1 MADESIPI
9 TISDIAGH
17 PMHLRSMSGDESLG
31 GQPEIR
37 PFEYRLELLS
47 PDTGIQ
53 LRDVLGQ
60 KATIKLELPEKHF
73 RYFNGHVASFKYTG
87 MLDSFAVY
95 QATLRPW
102 LWFLNFTSDCRV
114 FPNMTVREIVRSI
127 FSKYGHEV
135 LEKVSLEYPAH
146 EHVVQYR
153 ETDLN
158 FVTRLLEQ
166 AGIHFFCTHEDGKH
180 TLVLADGISAHGK
193 VSGYQELRYRPPTR
207 NENAHGHH
215 FDTWQVFQDI
225 KPNAYVLG
233 GFDFEN
239 PRADLLGRRQSPQ
252 DEDRFSM
259 GELFDFPSEHRK
271 LSRGEELSS
280 LRLDEFYRDSQSIE
294 VEGNTWGIGVGHIFT
309 LTNPPRADKPV
320 EFLVTTA
327 HYEIRLPDPVSGNGG
342 GTGEPFRARYGLVPS
357 TEPFRPKRITPKP
370 AILGPQTAIV
380 IGMKK
385 TAEAEPEE
393 IVTDRYGRVRVRFHW
408 ERVGAN
414 RPQIRGDQDLVEED
428 NTCWVRVAQAWA
440 GNRWGSL
447 HVPRVG
453 QEVVVEFLEGDPDRP
468 LVTGSVYNG
477 DNMPPYEKKTQS
489 GIKSRST
496 KGGNASNFNEIRFDD
511 DKGHEELHVQA
522 ERDMTTLVKH
532 DQTTTVDVNRT
543 VIVGADQAV
552 KVHGK
557 LTTRV
562 RKDEER
568 FVHGSQSTTVDLDRK
583 LIVTGASKTE
593 IAKKAVLTFGEDRE
607 TKVTGTDEKTVGKGV
622 LNQGGSK
629 LECAE
634 GNIDLKTEGW
644 LKITHAGAKVH
655 IDDEGNVSI
664 QTDKEIRLHATGASA
679 TFADGK
685 AEISAE
691 KEATIAVGN
700 NTIKVDATGVT
711 TTANNITSSASTMHQ
726 MTAPVI
732 TQN

>member
-1 MADESIPI
+1 
-9 TISDIAGH
+9 
-17 PMHLRSMSGDESLG
+17 
-31 GQPEIR
+31 
-37 PFEYRLELLS
+37 
-47 PDTGIQ
+47 
-53 LRDVLGQ
+53 
-60 KATIKLELPEKHF
+60 
-73 RYFNGHVASFKYTG
+73 
-87 MLDSFAVY
+87 
-95 QATLRPW
+95 
-102 LWFLNFTSDCRV
+102 
-114 FPNMTVREIVRSI
+114 
-127 FSKYGHEV
+127 
-135 LEKVSLEYPAH
+135 
-146 EHVVQYR
+146 
-153 ETDLN
+153 
-158 FVTRLLEQ
+158 
-166 AGIHFFCTHEDGKH
+166 
-180 TLVLADGISAHGK
+180 
-193 VSGYQELRYRPPTR
+193 
-207 NENAHGHH
+207 
-215 FDTWQVFQDI
+215 
-225 KPNAYVLG
+225 
-233 GFDFEN
+233 
-239 PRADLLGRRQSPQ
+239 
-252 DEDRFSM
+252 
-259 GELFDFPSEHRK
+259 
-271 LSRGEELSS
+271 
-280 LRLDEFYRDSQSIE
+280 
-294 VEGNTWGIGVGHIFT
+294 
-309 LTNPPRADKPV
+309 
-320 EFLVTTA
+320 
-327 HYEIRLPDPVSGNGG
+327 
-342 GTGEPFRARYGLVPS
+342 
-357 TEPFRPKRITPKP
+357 
-370 AILGPQTAIV
+370 
-380 IGMKK
+380 MKK